1 MSSKEPVGGRDP
13 GAADAVPSSALLPGN
28 VMATSS
34 GPDAEEPRSRRSLLR
49 GGLSSV
55 VMGLAGVLG
64 ISAAASAR
72 NGDAVRAGERTTAAR
87 ATLLESSRGTG
98 FHARNTGRGGVA
110 LKGEATSGRGAT
122 VAVQGSTQSPD
133 GIAGQFSASEGGT
146 AVEAQATQRG
156 VALRTRGRLQFRERS
171 GVSSVS
177 GGAEFV
183 IPVAGGLADD
193 SIVLATMQDHFP
205 NVHVASASVLD
216 ASEGLIVVR
225 LSQAVP
231 EPAKVGWIV
240 LD

>member
-1 MSSKEPVGGRDP
+1 MPDESDMTAVTTSGRARPHARLDAAP
-13 GAADAVPSSALLPGN
+13 STAADEPHSRRALLR
-28 VMATSS
+28 S
-34 GPDAEEPRSRRSLLR
+34 GITGLLA
-49 GGLSSV
+49 SV
-55 VMGLAGVLG
+55 AGVLG
-64 ISAAASAR
+64 ISAATSAG

-87 ATLLESSRGTG
+87 ATILESGRGTA
-98 FHARNTGRGGVA
+98 FHARNTDRGGVA
-110 LKGEATSGRGAT
+110 LKGEATADRGAT

-146 AVEAQATQRG
+146 AVAAEATQRG

-183 IPVAGGLADD
+183 IPVAGGLSAD

-205 NVHVASASVLD
+205 NVQVASASVLD